1 MKTTILPKLFKLLI
15 LLALFYST
23 TAIIP
28 LSAEDDA
35 YIIGIVPQFEAHKLH
50 RVWQPIIDYLSRET
64 GYHFKIK
71 GSPNIP
77 DFENEFMRGEFDF
90 AYMNP
95 YHFVIASQRQNYVPL
110 VKDIGKTLQGI
121 LVVKK
126 DSPITHVSQLNNKTI
141 AFPAPNALG
150 ASLLTRQALKDDIN
164 VNFYS
169 RYVKTHDSVYLNV
182 LLGEADAGGGVQNTL
197 SRQPPEYQAAL
208 RVLYK
213 TQQVKPH
220 PLAVHPR
227 VPQQVADRVR
237 TALLKLGDSQQGQL
251 LLSKIP
257 MKKIGPATLDDY
269 LPLKELGLERF
280 TVN

>member
-1 MKTTILPKLFKLLI
+1 MTFLPKLFKRLVLLI
-15 LLALFYST
+15 LIYST
-23 TAIIP
+23 TGIAP
-28 LSAEDDA
+28 LLAQGA
-35 YIIGIVPQFEAHKLH
+35 PYIIGIVPQFEARKLH
-50 RVWQPIIDYLSRET
+50 KIWQPIIDYLTIET

-90 AYMNP
+90 VYMNP
-95 YHFVIASQRQNYVPL
+95 YHFVIASQQQNYVPL

-126 DSPITHVSQLNNKTI
+126 DSPITRVSQLKNKTI

-150 ASLLTRQALKDDIN
+150 ASLLTRQALKDDFN
-164 VNFYS
+164 VKFYS

-197 SRQPPEYQAAL
+197 SRQPPKYQAAL

-213 TQQVKPH
+213 TQAVKPH
-220 PLAVHPR
+220 PFAVHPR
-227 VPQQVADRVR
+227 VPQQIANRVKA
-237 TALLKLGDSQQGQL
+237 ALLKLGDSQPGQL

-257 MKKIGPATLDDY
+257 IKKIGPASLDDY
-269 LPLKELGLERF
+269 LPLKKLGLERF
-280 TVN
+280 TVE

>member
-1 MKTTILPKLFKLLI
+1 MNLLSGLIKQLI
-15 LLALFYST
+15 LLSFLYCISGLTQLLAQSD
-23 TAIIP
+23 
-28 LSAEDDA
+28 S
-35 YIIGIVPQFEAHKLH
+35 YIIGIVPQYEARKLH
-50 RVWQPIIDYLSRET
+50 QVWQPILDYLTLET

-77 DFENEFMRGEFDF
+77 NFENEFIRGEFDF

-95 YHFVIASQRQNYVPL
+95 YHFVIARQQQHYIPL
-110 VKDIGKTLQGI
+110 ARDTGKTLQGI

-126 DSPITHVSQLNNKTI
+126 DSPITQVTQLKNSNI

-150 ASLLTRQALKDDIN
+150 ASLLIRQQLHDHFNID
-164 VNFYS
+164 FYS

-182 LLGEADAGGGVQNTL
+182 LLGEVDAGGGVQNTL
-197 SRQPPEYQAAL
+197 SRQPPEYQSAL
-208 RVLYK
+208 KVIYK

-220 PLAVHPR
+220 PFAVHPR
-227 VPQQVADRVR
+227 VPQDVANRVKI
-237 TALLKLGDSQQGQL
+237 ALLKLGENPQGQL

-257 MKKIGPATLDDY
+257 INKIGPATLEDY

-280 TVN
+280 TVE

>member
-1 MKTTILPKLFKLLI
+1 MTFLPKLFKRLVLLI
-15 LLALFYST
+15 LIYST
-23 TAIIP
+23 TGIAP
-28 LSAEDDA
+28 LLAQGA
-35 YIIGIVPQFEAHKLH
+35 PYIIGIVPQFEARKLH
-50 RVWQPIIDYLSRET
+50 KIWQPIIDYLTIET

-90 AYMNP
+90 VYMNP
-95 YHFVIASQRQNYVPL
+95 YHFVIASQQQNYVPL

-150 ASLLTRQALKDDIN
+150 ASLLTRQALKDDFN
-164 VNFYS
+164 VKFYP

-182 LLGEADAGGGVQNTL
+182 LLGEAEAGGGVQNTL
-197 SRQPPEYQAAL
+197 SRQPPKYQAAL

-213 TQQVKPH
+213 TQAVKPH
-220 PLAVHPR
+220 PFAVHPR
-227 VPQQVADRVR
+227 VPQQIANRVKA
-237 TALLKLGDSQQGQL
+237 ALLKLGDSQPGQL

-257 MKKIGPATLDDY
+257 IKKIGPASLDDY
-269 LPLKELGLERF
+269 LPLKKLGLERF
-280 TVN
+280 TVE